1 MVFLKHTLETGTRA
15 LIRDHANFRNVIKKK
30 GIEFPLKRVST
41 NKCKWTTNFL
51 TGGNFKKCK
60 LVATTINLLLLNIK
74 IFSLVILVWKNR
86 FLRHIKRHLLWY
98 NFHTFNLKSFLYQ
111 RSCAKYCIVKV
122 YFEITVSSRF

>member
-86 FLRHIKRHLLWY
+86 FLRHIKRHYYDIIFTHL
-98 NFHTFNLKSFLYQ
+98 TRNLFLYQ
-111 RSCAKYCIVKV
+111 RSRAKYCIVKV